1 MLKFNVRNIFWNVLN
16 AEGSR
21 FYKQS
26 TLSGGHGHQVGVSL
40 TDYTAPC
47 QLSKTEQK
55 NPLVVARE
63 TKTHNSTAMVHGT
76 LNFA

>member
-1 MLKFNVRNIFWNVLN
+1 MLKFNVRNIFWNVPN

-40 TDYTAPC
+40 TDYIYRA
-47 QLSKTEQK
+47 LSVEQDRTEKSLSSCEGDKDTQ
-55 NPLVVARE
+55 
-63 TKTHNSTAMVHGT
+63 
-76 LNFA
+76 